1 MLQLPKI
8 TAVTIENIILVC
20 IAILILVIIV
30 NLANSYKER
39 NTKSLKKKYIMLH
52 GGFSKEEASR
62 ALERQII
69 LLKKK
74 HPEKRINWY
83 IEKAIFDLER
93 DRKTH
98 R

>member
-1 MLQLPKI
+1 
-8 TAVTIENIILVC
+8 
-20 IAILILVIIV
+20 
-30 NLANSYKER
+30 
-39 NTKSLKKKYIMLH
+39 MLH